1 MKSMCMPIAIFER
14 ADLTPR
20 EKLLY
25 AEVIRLSRADG
36 ECIAG
41 NDHFAQ
47 LFSITNRQVSRI
59 ISHLKEAGLVRQTDF
74 DGTIRTLVA
83 VDML

>member
-1 MKSMCMPIAIFER
+1 MCMPIAIFER
-14 ADLTPR
+14 SDLAPR

-25 AEVIRLSRADG
+25 AEILRLSKANG

-47 LFSITNRQVSRI
+47 LFAITNRQVSRI
-59 ISHLKEAGLVRQTDF
+59 ISHLKEVGLVRQTDF

-83 VDML
+83 VDVL